1 MAVVPERM
9 FITMFQDEIIA
20 RVEDVQ
26 SEYPVRKSLQTLKGI
41 GRIGKNQVELLP
53 ADRKEIEHI
62 VPHHRHIV
70 QTQPGSLSFDERGIF
85 PRHLD

>member
-1 MAVVPERM
+1 M

-26 SEYPVRKSLQTLKGI
+26 SEYPVRKRLQTLKAI
-41 GRIGKNQVELLP
+41 GRIGKKQLELLQ
-53 ADRKEIEHI
+53 ADRKELEHV

-85 PRHLD
+85 PRHLY